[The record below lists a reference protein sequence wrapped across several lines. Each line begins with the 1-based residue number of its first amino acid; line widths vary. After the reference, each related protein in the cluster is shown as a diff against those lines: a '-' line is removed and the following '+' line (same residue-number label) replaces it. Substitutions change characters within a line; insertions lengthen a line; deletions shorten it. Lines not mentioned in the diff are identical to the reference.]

1 MIEINDLSKIYEGD
15 DYRVAALDSISL
27 KIEEGEYVAVMGP
40 SGSGKTTL
48 LNIIG
53 CMDSPTEGDYFLN
66 EKNVSEMSG
75 RELTNIRKEYVS
87 FVFQN
92 FALMPDYTAYEN
104 IEVPLLARNVHRK
117 ERKDRIIKIMQRL
130 GIENLINKLPSQ
142 MSGGQQQRVAIA
154 RALVADNLLILA
166 DEPTGA
172 LDQNTSKDLMDL
184 FDKIHK
190 DGHTVII
197 ITHDLEVAK
206 RADKIIEIVDG
217 KITKIKNK
225 STQEFQG

>member
-1 MIEINDLSKIYEGD
+1 MITINNISKIYEGD
-15 DYRVAALDSISL
+15 DYRVAALDTISL

-53 CMDSPTEGDYFLN
+53 CMDSPTQGDYYLR
-66 EKNVSEMSG
+66 EKNVSEMLG
-75 RELTNIRKEYVS
+75 KELTNIRKEYVS

-117 ERKDRIIKIMQRL
+117 ERKERIIKIMEQL
-130 GIENLINKLPSQ
+130 GIENLVNKLPSQ

-154 RALVADNLLILA
+154 RALVGGNPLILA

-184 FDKIHK
+184 FDDMHR

>member
-1 MIEINDLSKIYEGD
+1 MITINNISKIYEGD
-15 DYRVAALDSISL
+15 DYRVAALDTISL

-53 CMDSPTEGDYFLN
+53 CMDSPTQGDYYLR

-75 RELTNIRKEYVS
+75 KELTNIRKKYVS

-117 ERKDRIIKIMQRL
+117 ERKERIIKTMEQL
-130 GIENLINKLPSQ
+130 GIENL
-142 MSGGQQQRVAIA
+142 
-154 RALVADNLLILA
+154 
-166 DEPTGA
+166 
-172 LDQNTSKDLMDL
+172 
-184 FDKIHK
+184 
-190 DGHTVII
+190 
-197 ITHDLEVAK
+197 
-206 RADKIIEIVDG
+206 
-217 KITKIKNK
+217 
-225 STQEFQG
+225 

>member
-1 MIEINDLSKIYEGD
+1 MIKINALSKIYEGD

-40 SGSGKTTL
+40 SGSGKTRL

-104 IEVPLLARNVHRK
+104 VEVPLLARNVHRK
-117 ERKDRIIKIMQRL
+117 ERKDRIIKIMQ
-130 GIENLINKLPSQ
+130 LIWKWQN
-142 MSGGQQQRVAIA
+142 GQ
-154 RALVADNLLILA
+154 
-166 DEPTGA
+166 
-172 LDQNTSKDLMDL
+172 
-184 FDKIHK
+184 
-190 DGHTVII
+190 
-197 ITHDLEVAK
+197 
-206 RADKIIEIVDG
+206 
-217 KITKIKNK
+217 IK
-225 STQEFQG
+225 

>member
-1 MIEINDLSKIYEGD
+1 MIKINQLSKIYEGD
-15 DYRVAALDSISL
+15 DYRIAALDSISL
-27 KIEEGEYVAVMGP
+27 KIDEGEYVAIMGP

-66 EKNVSEMSG
+66 NKNISKLSG
-75 RELTNIRKEYVS
+75 RELTKIRKEYIS

-104 IEVPLLARNVHRK
+104 VEVPLLAANVSRK
-117 ERKDRIIKIMQRL
+117 ERKDRIFKIMQQL
-130 GIENLINKLPSQ
+130 GVESLINKLPSQ

-154 RALVADNLLILA
+154 RALVSDNPLILA

-172 LDQNTSKDLMDL
+172 LDQKTSQDLMDL
-184 FDKIHK
+184 FDAIHGN
-190 DGHTVII
+190 GHTVIL
-197 ITHDLEVAK
+197 ITHDPGVAK
-206 RADKIIEIVDG
+206 RADRIIEIVDG
-217 KITKIKNK
+217 KIKNMM
-225 STQEFQG
+225 

>member
-1 MIEINDLSKIYEGD
+1 MTILEVEKLKVSYSNHI
-15 DYRVAALDSISL
+15 ALDDINF

-104 IEVPLLARNVHRK
+104 VEVPLLARNVHRK
-117 ERKDRIIKIMQRL
+117 ERKDRIIKIMQ
-130 GIENLINKLPSQ
+130 LIWKWQN
-142 MSGGQQQRVAIA
+142 GQ
-154 RALVADNLLILA
+154 
-166 DEPTGA
+166 
-172 LDQNTSKDLMDL
+172 
-184 FDKIHK
+184 
-190 DGHTVII
+190 
-197 ITHDLEVAK
+197 
-206 RADKIIEIVDG
+206 
-217 KITKIKNK
+217 IK
-225 STQEFQG
+225 

>member
-1 MIEINDLSKIYEGD
+1 MIKINALSKIYEGD

-104 IEVPLLARNVHRK
+104 VEVPLLARNVHRK
-117 ERKDRIIKIMQRL
+117 ERKDRIIKIMQ
-130 GIENLINKLPSQ
+130 LIWKWQN
-142 MSGGQQQRVAIA
+142 GQ
-154 RALVADNLLILA
+154 
-166 DEPTGA
+166 
-172 LDQNTSKDLMDL
+172 
-184 FDKIHK
+184 
-190 DGHTVII
+190 
-197 ITHDLEVAK
+197 
-206 RADKIIEIVDG
+206 
-217 KITKIKNK
+217 IK
-225 STQEFQG
+225 